1 VSSELQRASLFF
13 KYVREENLHHHDV
26 LERGKSEM
34 LSALKHVRVDPN
46 ASRPPP
52 APKPAQV
59 PPELPPDET
68 APDAPALGAE
78 LKKLYRKIVQE
89 THPDKVSALG
99 LGQKEV
105 DRRSKLYKR
114 VIEAFKKSE
123 EDVLV
128 EAALDLDIDTG
139 LDETRVAESL
149 RKRATILEKEI
160 KAIKGSVE
168 WYWVHASEEDKIR
181 VIKEICNRN
190 GWIYVTDEQIAE
202 GVRFAIG
209 VHPGSREEVQRR
221 ARQKIME
228 RRKTS

>member
-1 VSSELQRASLFF
+1 
-13 KYVREENLHHHDV
+13 
-26 LERGKSEM
+26 M

-139 LDETRVAESL
+139 LDETRVTESL